1 MKLYH
6 IPVKSEWMGLEV
18 RLQYFY
24 LFIYCF
30 LGLYPWHMDVPGLGV
45 ESEVQLPAY
54 TTAIATWD
62 LSHVCDLQHSSRQHW
77 FLNPL
82 CKTRDRTR
90 TLMDPSQIPYRWA
103 TTGTPRFS
111 ILKDCQVTSLCS
123 KVWEPWTEQKRPIF
137 TANLGKPLSPFL
149 LLCFIQ
155 KNHFLFFP
163 RSISSP
169 RYFRQFSTAY

>member
-54 TTAIATWD
+54 TTAIAT
-62 LSHVCDLQHSSRQHW
+62 
-77 FLNPL
+77 
-82 CKTRDRTR
+82 
-90 TLMDPSQIPYRWA
+90 
-103 TTGTPRFS
+103 
-111 ILKDCQVTSLCS
+111 
-123 KVWEPWTEQKRPIF
+123 
-137 TANLGKPLSPFL
+137 
-149 LLCFIQ
+149 
-155 KNHFLFFP
+155 
-163 RSISSP
+163 
-169 RYFRQFSTAY
+169 